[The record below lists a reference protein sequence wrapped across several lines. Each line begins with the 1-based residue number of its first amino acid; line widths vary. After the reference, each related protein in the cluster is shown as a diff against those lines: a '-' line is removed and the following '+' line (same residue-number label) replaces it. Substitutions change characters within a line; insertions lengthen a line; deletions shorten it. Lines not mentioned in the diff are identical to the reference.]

1 MAKRIGRYEIQVE
14 LGRGGFGQVFRALDP
29 TMGSMVAIKTLVAGN
44 EPDLPIRFR
53 NEAAAARKLQHRN
66 IVTVYDFGEENG
78 VPYIVM
84 ELLEGEDLQQV
95 LARRRPLTALQKIRI
110 MSQVAEGLHYA
121 HQHGVVHR
129 DVKPANIML
138 LSDDSVKIMDFGI
151 ALVTQA
157 TGQRLTR
164 QGTTLGT
171 FRYMAPEQFE
181 GTASDVQSDIFS
193 YGLVYYELL
202 TGTYPFDAAEPA
214 GVMYKIMRAQAR
226 PIREVCSDCPN
237 GLETVVSRLLEKE
250 RELRY
255 QSLEDVQFDIQP
267 ILLDLQKTHAA
278 ELLVRSKDLAARDQ
292 VDAAQAL
299 VREILRLDPANTSA
313 RELREM
319 LHEQAQQNAVRARVE
334 GLLKTGREKMA
345 QQDYSGAIASFESAL
360 HVDRSNPGI
369 QTLMQQ
375 ARDAMEQVQRARL
388 LLDEAQ
394 RALDLRNLTGAYK
407 NATEALQLDP
417 GNSKASVL
425 LETVLREMA
434 VRERERR
441 SQEAISRAKGLLM
454 LQAFDDAISLLLAL
468 QPDYPE
474 SREISELLTRI
485 RLDKSVHE
493 RRQRLMAG
501 IAAAKDLLRNKRLAD
516 AIQLLEQLARE
527 FPETAEVRDLLTYAR
542 EELAAQQRAEAVKRA
557 TEEARAQLDAKEFDR
572 AIETLNKALQLFPGE
587 DSLSYLLQTANSAKA
602 SWDRRWALTETL
614 QFGQKLVV
622 EQRYEEAVRRIDG
635 FVSAHGS
642 DPALTDLR
650 KRAQAEWEHQNR
662 IEAMGKLMGEA
673 RDLLAKGRPGS
684 ATRILQ
690 GATAQYPEEPELA
703 ALLQVA
709 QTKVLEQQRAE
720 AIDLAVNEAKELTKR
735 LQFDRA
741 EQMIQEALKR
751 YPEDADLTRCLE
763 TTRRAR
769 FIYQQEQEKQ
779 EALQRGIQLHH
790 EGRFADAAGVVASA
804 LRAHPNNS
812 DLLALKARIDA
823 DWEQRSKAVQ
833 RVSDQARALM
843 GQHLLEQAISLLEE
857 NLRRFSGEPELTL
870 LLTQVEHQLRARREA
885 EEAQRRERAAQPAQ
899 PPPEV
904 PRQPALS
911 PVETLLRRHW
921 WRVALATAAFTILG
935 ASIAAVY
942 RWTHPRVS
950 VKPLV
955 AAAPA
960 KTERAPNPIVPE
972 PIKEPATQIPAP
984 VEEPLYDPATE
995 VSITAVVTN
1004 VREVP
1009 RGNPLSGVHLSLRLK
1024 SQAID
1029 AHLGPAD
1036 FVRQFKIHFAKG
1048 DKVKVTGSRVKNA
1061 DGTGVILVR
1070 EVSRGQAILS
1080 CRGAKGEPSWISG
1093 NLATHVVPQPKLGP
1107 SDHVSA
1113 QLQPP
1118 TPPRQSDTVK
1128 TVTVAPPSSE
1138 HIASATTGQEPG
1150 SGKTLPKPAE
1160 PPPTPTAPSGAGLQ
1174 GNQEQVGAKEEREWS
1189 ALNKDDR
1196 RALETFD
1203 KEHPTGNHHAE
1214 IVDRLRQL
1222 TPPQPPV
1229 TVTESVSK
1237 LKETRPN
1244 SDAEAGL
1251 LNARGVSAKDR
1262 KDYSEA
1268 ISDFSQAIKLKPDQA
1283 LYYFNRGGTYFE
1295 LGRWNEAL
1303 DDLEKSLTLN
1313 PPELKATKWR
1323 NEARENLAAGVTK
1336 LSSGDPQPSCTQG
1349 VLPLYTRE
1357 ANKAGVRPA
1366 AIILRFVVDE
1376 RGRPKLFRVDKPIG
1390 YGLDEAAI
1398 EVVKTWSCWPGKKDG
1413 KRVATEVRKEVPF
1426 RFH

>member
-95 LARRRPLTALQKIRI
+95 IAHRRPLTALQKTRI

-121 HQHGVVHR
+121 HLHGVVHR

-181 GTASDVQSDIFS
+181 GAASDVQSDIFS

-267 ILLDLQKTHAA
+267 ILLDLQKTHSA

-360 HVDRSNPGI
+360 HVDRSNPAI

-425 LETVLREMA
+425 LETVLHEMA
-434 VRERERR
+434 LRERERR
-441 SQEAISRAKGLLM
+441 LQEAISRAKGLLM
-454 LQAFDDAISLLLAL
+454 LQSFDDAISLLLAL

-493 RRQRLMAG
+493 RRQRLMSG
-501 IAAAKDLLRNKRLAD
+501 IAAAKDLLRNKSLAD

-527 FPETAEVRDLLTYAR
+527 FPETGEVRDLLTYAR
-542 EELAAQQRAEAVKRA
+542 EELAAQQRAEAIKRA
-557 TEEARAQLDAKEFDR
+557 TEEARALLDANEFDR
-572 AIETLNKALQLFPGE
+572 AIDTLNKALRLFPGE
-587 DSLSYLLQTANSAKA
+587 DSLSYLLQTANAAKA

-662 IEAMGKLMGEA
+662 IEAIGKLLGEA
-673 RDLLAKGRPGS
+673 RDMLTKGRPGS

-690 GATAQYPEEPELA
+690 GATVQFPEEPELA

-709 QTKVLEQQRAE
+709 QSKVLEQQRAE

-741 EQMIQEALKR
+741 EQVVQGALR
-751 YPEDADLTRCLE
+751 RHPEDAALSRCLE
-763 TTRRAR
+763 ATRRVR
-769 FIYQQEQEKQ
+769 FSYQQEQEKQ
-779 EALQRGIQLHH
+779 EALQRGIQLHR
-790 EGRFADAAGVVASA
+790 EGRFADAAGVVATA

-843 GQHLLEQAISLLEE
+843 GQHLFEAAISLLEE

-870 LLTQVEHQLRARREA
+870 LLTQVQHQLRARREA
-885 EEAQRRERAAQPAQ
+885 EEAQRRESAAQPAQ

-904 PRQPALS
+904 ARRPALS
-911 PVETLLRRHW
+911 PVETLLRGNWR
-921 WRVALATAAFTILG
+921 RVALAVAAFTVLG

-942 RWTHPRVS
+942 RWMHPRVS
-950 VKPLV
+950 EKPLV
-955 AAAPA
+955 AAATV
-960 KTERAPNPIVPE
+960 KIERPPNPTVPE
-972 PIKEPATQIPAP
+972 PIREPATQTPVP
-984 VEEPLYDPATE
+984 VEEPRYDRATE
-995 VSITAVVTN
+995 VSISAVVTN

-1009 RGNPLSGVHLSLRLK
+1009 LGNPLSGVHLSLKSK
-1024 SQAID
+1024 SQVID
-1029 AHLGPAD
+1029 AHLGPSD
-1036 FVRQFKIHFAKG
+1036 LVKQFEIHFARG
-1048 DKVKVTGSRVKNA
+1048 DKVKLTGSRVKNA
-1061 DGTGVILVR
+1061 DGSRVILVR

-1080 CRGAKGEPSWISG
+1080 CRGPKGES
-1093 NLATHVVPQPKLGP
+1093 NLEWWSLDTHGGSQSKPGP
-1107 SDHVSA
+1107 PDHVSV
-1113 QLQPP
+1113 LPP
-1118 TPPRQSDTVK
+1118 PPPKTDTTK
-1128 TVTVAPPSSE
+1128 TAGAAPPGDT
-1138 HIASATTGQEPG
+1138 HITSGTTIV
-1150 SGKTLPKPAE
+1150 S
-1160 PPPTPTAPSGAGLQ
+1160 PPPTTTGTGREGDNEPNKT
-1174 GNQEQVGAKEEREWS
+1174 NEEREWS

-1237 LKETRPN
+1237 SKETQPN
-1244 SDAEAGL
+1244 SDAQAEL
-1251 LNARGVSAKDR
+1251 LNGRGVSAHAR

-1268 ISDFSQAIKLKPDQA
+1268 ISDFSQAIKLKPGQA
-1283 LYYFNRGGTYFE
+1283 AYYFNRGAAYYE
-1295 LGRWNEAL
+1295 LGRWKEAL
-1303 DDLEKSLTLN
+1303 DDLEESVALN
-1313 PPELKATKWR
+1313 PQDLKATKWR
-1323 NEARENLAAGVTK
+1323 NESRENLAAGVTK
-1336 LSSGDPQPSCTQG
+1336 VGSGVTQPSCTQG
-1349 VLPLYTRE
+1349 ALPLYTRE
-1357 ANKAGVRPA
+1357 AIKAGVRPA

-1398 EVVKTWSCWPGKKDG
+1398 EAVKTWSCGPGKKDG
-1413 KRVATEVRKEVPF
+1413 KRVAIEVRYEVPF